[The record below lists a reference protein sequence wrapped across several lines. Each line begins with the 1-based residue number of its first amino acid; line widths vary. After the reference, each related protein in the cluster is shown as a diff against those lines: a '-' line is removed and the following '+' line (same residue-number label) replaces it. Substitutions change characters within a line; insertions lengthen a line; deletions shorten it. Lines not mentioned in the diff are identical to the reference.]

1 MIEIICNGK
10 ENGVEKSG
18 KIKNTTE
25 KELPKNIKQIGDV
38 GSGKRIYIEDYAF
51 TYINSVAYQSQDT
64 EVAGVL
70 LGEVSNMDGQICIF
84 IKGVIKAKNPD
95 DSMGEICFSEA
106 VWSQIYSEIEKYFP
120 ELSIVGW
127 FAALPRIT
135 AEAINRMKKLHLDN
149 FAGKEKT
156 MYLIDID
163 EKEENF
169 YLYEGGDIKKQRGYV
184 CFYERNYEMQEYML
198 DKNRHKSVEKQDS
211 ERVVRSMRTLMR
223 EKEED
228 RRHKRNS
235 VISYTACAF
244 MASVVVV
251 TGVNLVKSYE
261 KMKRIDSSINSI
273 VKEVS
278 NLNTKETEQAVQED
292 VVPVNVVYETK
303 ATAQATQEA
312 TQKQQE
318 TTARNTTSETES
330 VAQASADTQYKKY
343 IVQQGDTILG
353 IAKKNYGSTEKAAQ
367 IIDINN
373 LTDAN
378 KLYVGQEIKLP

>member
-1 MIEIICNGK
+1 
-10 ENGVEKSG
+10 
-18 KIKNTTE
+18 
-25 KELPKNIKQIGDV
+25 
-38 GSGKRIYIEDYAF
+38 
-51 TYINSVAYQSQDT
+51 
-64 EVAGVL
+64 
-70 LGEVSNMDGQICIF
+70 
-84 IKGVIKAKNPD
+84 
-95 DSMGEICFSEA
+95 
-106 VWSQIYSEIEKYFP
+106 
-120 ELSIVGW
+120 
-127 FAALPRIT
+127 
-135 AEAINRMKKLHLDN
+135 
-149 FAGKEKT
+149 
-156 MYLIDID
+156 
-163 EKEENF
+163 
-169 YLYEGGDIKKQRGYV
+169 
-184 CFYERNYEMQEYML
+184 ML
-198 DKNRHKSVEKQDS
+198 DKNRHKSVEKPDS

-228 RRHKRNS
+228 KRHKRNS

-303 ATAQATQEA
+303 ATVPVTQEA

-318 TTARNTTSETES
+318 TTAKNTTSETES
-330 VAQASADTQYKKY
+330 AAQASADTQYKKY

>member
-1 MIEIICNGK
+1 
-10 ENGVEKSG
+10 
-18 KIKNTTE
+18 
-25 KELPKNIKQIGDV
+25 
-38 GSGKRIYIEDYAF
+38 
-51 TYINSVAYQSQDT
+51 
-64 EVAGVL
+64 
-70 LGEVSNMDGQICIF
+70 
-84 IKGVIKAKNPD
+84 
-95 DSMGEICFSEA
+95 
-106 VWSQIYSEIEKYFP
+106 
-120 ELSIVGW
+120 
-127 FAALPRIT
+127 
-135 AEAINRMKKLHLDN
+135 
-149 FAGKEKT
+149 
-156 MYLIDID
+156 
-163 EKEENF
+163 
-169 YLYEGGDIKKQRGYV
+169 
-184 CFYERNYEMQEYML
+184 ML
-198 DKNRHKSVEKQDS
+198 DKNRHKSVEKPDS

-292 VVPVNVVYETK
+292 VVPVNVIYETK
-303 ATAQATQEA
+303 ATVPVTQEA

-318 TTARNTTSETES
+318 TTAKNTTSETES
-330 VAQASADTQYKKY
+330 AAQASADTQYKKY